1 MTILR
6 RQFLLFAGM
15 TAALP
20 ALPRVGRAQT
30 FPTRTVHMI
39 VGFPAGGTTDV
50 VARLM
55 GQWLAERLGG
65 SFVVENRPGAATNI
79 ATESVVRA
87 APDGYTLLV
96 CVGTNTINASLY
108 DNLNFNFIRDI
119 AMVGGIVRHPLVME
133 VHPDVPVKTV
143 PEFIDY
149 AKANPSKIS
158 MASFGTGTISHVT
171 GELFKLTTGT
181 QMTHVPYRGS
191 APMLTD
197 LLSGRVQM
205 AFDALPASIAHIKA
219 GKLRALA
226 VTTAMRSPALPG
238 VTTVGEFLP
247 GFEVNAFVALCAPK
261 NTPPDII
268 EKLNTEINAAFS
280 DPTIKARI
288 NELGGMPFPGSA
300 AALTKYVADETEKW
314 GKVIRAANIKA
325 E

>member
-39 VGFPAGGTTDV
+39 VGFPAGGATDV

-65 SFVVENRPGAATNI
+65 SFV
-79 ATESVVRA
+79 
-87 APDGYTLLV
+87 
-96 CVGTNTINASLY
+96 
-108 DNLNFNFIRDI
+108 
-119 AMVGGIVRHPLVME
+119 
-133 VHPDVPVKTV
+133 
-143 PEFIDY
+143 
-149 AKANPSKIS
+149 
-158 MASFGTGTISHVT
+158 
-171 GELFKLTTGT
+171 
-181 QMTHVPYRGS
+181 
-191 APMLTD
+191 
-197 LLSGRVQM
+197 
-205 AFDALPASIAHIKA
+205 LPASIAHIKA

-226 VTTAMRSPALPG
+226 VTTAMRSPALPE

-247 GFEVNAFVALCAPK
+247 SFEVNAFVALCAPK

-280 DPTIKARI
+280 DPTMKARI

-325 E
+325 K